1 MIKYIKFEGLVICMK
16 ELVKI
21 ITKNEEEYVEK
32 INEFER
38 KCWRL
43 KQEFDDYLSY
53 ERSIAIL
60 SDSSL
65 YMMQSYYTE
74 KLELYKPE
82 K

>member
-1 MIKYIKFEGLVICMK
+1 ME
-16 ELVKI
+16 ELIKI
-21 ITKNEEEYVEK
+21 IIKSEEEYVEK
-32 INEFER
+32 INELER

>member
-1 MIKYIKFEGLVICMK
+1 ME
-16 ELVKI
+16 ELIKI
-21 ITKNEEEYVEK
+21 IVKSEEEYVEK
-32 INEFER
+32 INELER